1 MYLLYYSPGTASMA
15 VHHALIE
22 LGVPH
27 ELRAVDLDSQQQRS
41 PGYLELN
48 PNGTVPT
55 LVVDGAPVYEC
66 GALLLL
72 LAERHADAGLA
83 PAPGSPARACWLQ
96 WMVHLANTLQPAF
109 RQWFYPQD
117 FAPRE
122 HEQESKEFAR
132 RRIEAAW
139 GRLDAHLAKAGPHVA
154 GDAFS
159 MADIYA
165 TMLMRWSRNM
175 PRPATTWP
183 ALADVAARVKSRP
196 SWQRLYEIEGLTEW
210 A

>member
-1 MYLLYYSPGTASMA
+1 MYQLYYSPGTASMA
-15 VHHALIE
+15 VHQALLE

-41 PGYLELN
+41 TDYLKLN

-117 FAPRE
+117 FARRE

-139 GRLDAHLAKAGPHVA
+139 SRLDAHLAKSGPYIA

-159 MADIYA
+159 VADIYA
-165 TMLMRWSRNM
+165 TMLMRWSRHM
-175 PRPATTWP
+175 PKPADRWP
-183 ALADVAARVKSRP
+183 AIGSLARAIKSRP
-196 SWQRLYEIEGLTEW
+196 SWTQLYEREALTEW